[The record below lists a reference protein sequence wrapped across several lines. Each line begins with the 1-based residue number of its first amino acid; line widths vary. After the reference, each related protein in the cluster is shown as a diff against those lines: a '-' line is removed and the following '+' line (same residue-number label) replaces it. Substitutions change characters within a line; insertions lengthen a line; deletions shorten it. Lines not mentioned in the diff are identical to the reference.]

1 MRYTL
6 TFDDFELVWRF
17 LRVRIMAPILFIL
30 ALLVASC
37 ANPEHAQEDAL
48 VGQPL
53 PAVQRSASSN
63 SGALW
68 YRLEVND
75 NHLEVHVR
83 LYHPPDAIRFFLPTS
98 WGGRNDFASRISI
111 AGARGP
117 DGVRFMTIDRN
128 EGRVEIESEGLPWVE
143 LHYRVDLRAPTSPL
157 HVSLQ
162 DGILSAYGPAF
173 LVLPA
178 QQILDRSRDIHV
190 EFHTPA
196 DWQAISTWPESEDKL
211 AESDPGQRVRT
222 FVATD
227 GQGLRDAFLA
237 SGATLQTLQIS
248 PTIGMGFGPDLLGNH
263 DELGDSI
270 RRAVKSYRTTY
281 GDLGHVEV
289 LVRTSA
295 EADRGGIGGLGR
307 RGGFVLELPKTP
319 ATDSATEL
327 LIWHEALHLW
337 NGHRVVPRPDEENRT
352 RWFKEGITHY
362 LALVNACRS
371 RAIDERFLF
380 EELARVADAYE
391 RNPARRE
398 GQGNDSDLARLPYD
412 LGVLLGLAF
421 DVATPNQHGNVS
433 HWLQRLLA
441 TSKVGDFYSERDL
454 MDALNEVTDSP
465 AIRGIWAQNV
475 TQRRVVNSRQVLE
488 SVGLHFLRGSDATPR
503 VVAIDG
509 ETTYKSIF
517 GECGVQNAE

>member
-1 MRYTL
+1 
-6 TFDDFELVWRF
+6 
-17 LRVRIMAPILFIL
+17 MAPILFIL
-30 ALLVASC
+30 ALFVVSC
-37 ANPEHAQEDAL
+37 ANPERAQEDAL
-48 VGQPL
+48 VGQPKSD
-53 PAVQRSASSN
+53 VQRSPSYN

-68 YRLEVND
+68 YRIEVND
-75 NHLEVHVR
+75 THLEVHVR
-83 LYHPPDAIRFFLPTS
+83 LYHPPDATRFFLPTS
-98 WGGRNDFASRISI
+98 WGGRNDFAQRISI

-128 EGRVEIESEGLPWVE
+128 EGRVEVESEGLPWVE

-196 DWQAISTWPESEDKL
+196 DWQAISTWPESEDKI
-211 AESDPGQRVRT
+211 AASNPNQRVRT

-237 SGATLQTLQIS
+237 SGATLETLQIS

-263 DELGDSI
+263 KELADSI
-270 RRAVKSYRTTY
+270 RRAVKSYRGIY

-295 EADRGGIGGLGR
+295 EADKGSIGGLGR

-371 RAIDERFLF
+371 RAIDERFVF
-380 EELARVADAYE
+380 EELARIADAYE
-391 RNPARRE
+391 RNPARQE

-421 DVATPNQHGNVS
+421 DVAAPSQQGNVS
-433 HWLQRLLA
+433 LWLERLLE
-441 TSKVGDFYSERDL
+441 TSKVGDFYNERDL
-454 MDALNEVTDSP
+454 MDALNAVTKSP

-475 TQRRVVNSRQVLE
+475 AQRHVVNSRQVLE
-488 SVGLHFLRGSDATPR
+488 SAGLHFLRGSDATPR

>member
-17 LRVRIMAPILFIL
+17 LRVRNMAPIFFIL
-30 ALLVASC
+30 VLFVVAC
-37 ANPEHAQEDAL
+37 ANPERAQEDAL
-48 VGQPL
+48 VGQPKSD
-53 PAVQRSASSN
+53 VQRSPSSN

-75 NHLEVHVR
+75 THLEVHVR
-83 LYHPPDAIRFFLPTS
+83 LYQPPDATRFFLPTS

-117 DGVRFMTIDRN
+117 EGVRFMTIDRN
-128 EGRVEIESEGLPWVE
+128 EGRVEIASEGLPWVE
-143 LHYRVDLRAPTSPL
+143 LHYRVDLRAPTSSL

-196 DWQAISTWPESEDKL
+196 NWEAISTWPEVEDRVT
-211 AESDPGQRVRT
+211 ESLPSQRVRT
-222 FVATD
+222 FVAAD
-227 GQGLRDAFLA
+227 GQGLRDAFLS
-237 SGATLQTLQIS
+237 SGAPLQAMQIS

-263 DELGDSI
+263 KVLADSI
-270 RRAVKSYRTTY
+270 RRAVESYRRTY

-295 EADRGGIGGLGR
+295 EAEKGSIGGLGR

-319 ATDSATEL
+319 ATDPATEL

-337 NGHRVVPRPDEENRT
+337 NGHRVVPQPDDENRT

-362 LALVNACRS
+362 LALVNACHS
-371 RAIDERFLF
+371 RAIDERFVF

-398 GQGNDSDLARLPYD
+398 GRGNDSDLARLPYD

-421 DVATPNQHGNVS
+421 DVATPKQQGNVS
-433 HWLQRLLA
+433 RWLERLLS
-441 TSKVGDFYSERDL
+441 TSRVGDFYNERDL
-454 MDALNEVTDSP
+454 MDALNDVTKSP
-465 AIRGIWAQNV
+465 AVRGIWAQNV
-475 TQRRVVNSRQVLE
+475 AQRHVVDSRQVLAAA
-488 SVGLHFLRGSDATPR
+488 GLHFLRGSDATPR

-517 GECGVQNAE
+517 GECGVQNAQ